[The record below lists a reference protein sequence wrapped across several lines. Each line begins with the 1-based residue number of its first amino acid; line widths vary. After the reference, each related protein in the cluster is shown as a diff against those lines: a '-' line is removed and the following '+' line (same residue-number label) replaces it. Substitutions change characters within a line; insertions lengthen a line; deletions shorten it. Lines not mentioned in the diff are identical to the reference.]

1 MKKYEEN
8 HRENKKRAHIDIII
22 IHRNI
27 KNTRE

>member
-22 IHRNI
+22 IHRN
-27 KNTRE
+27 KH